1 MDMTLLMIGAGLV
14 FLSILLTPLSTKIG
28 MPVLLL
34 FLGIGMLAGEQGP
47 GGLVFHDVQLSFLVG
62 NLCLA
67 IILLDGG
74 MRTRVQSFRVGLRPA
89 LTLATFGIVI
99 TAGLGGLFAAWLL
112 DIPLLM
118 GLLIGAIV
126 SSTDAAAVFALLH
139 GRGLQ
144 LNERV
149 GATLEIES
157 GSNDPM
163 AIFLTLMLIEI
174 IQGSGSNS
182 LLSALTML
190 VQQFGLGALTGL
202 AGGWLITQLVHRM
215 RLVPALYPL
224 LVVAAGIS
232 LFSATNAIGGSGF
245 LAIYLLGVVLANNS
259 LRGMNVILQIHDGL
273 AWLAQL
279 VLFLLLGLLVTPSEL
294 VKIAPYALL
303 IALMLIFVARP
314 VSTFLS
320 LLPFGFSAKEHV
332 FIGWVGLR
340 GAVPIVLALFPL
352 IAGVEGSNLIFHIAF
367 VVVLVSL
374 LLQGSSLAW
383 LARKLELEIPSE
395 HSSQKRME
403 LEHPHVGEHELLLI
417 SLTGSRWQGTT
428 PIKQVHLPERT
439 QFAAIFRDGVMMP
452 PRAGVGLQEKDVV
465 AVLAHKQQIADVGAI
480 LGRNDPPERLT
491 DRRFFGEFVL
501 HGEAKLA
508 DVQMVYGVS
517 VDRFP
522 PEFSLSDCF
531 AKAHHGH
538 PVIGDRLDLGGIMLV
553 VKAVEGDRVTQV
565 GMKIRKK

>member
-182 LLSALTML
+182 LLSAFIML

-202 AGGWLITQLVHRM
+202 AGGHWRQRF
-215 RLVPALYPL
+215 
-224 LVVAAGIS
+224 
-232 LFSATNAIGGSGF
+232 FS
-245 LAIYLLGVVLANNS
+245 
-259 LRGMNVILQIHDGL
+259 
-273 AWLAQL
+273 
-279 VLFLLLGLLVTPSEL
+279 
-294 VKIAPYALL
+294 
-303 IALMLIFVARP
+303 
-314 VSTFLS
+314 
-320 LLPFGFSAKEHV
+320 
-332 FIGWVGLR
+332 
-340 GAVPIVLALFPL
+340 
-352 IAGVEGSNLIFHIAF
+352 
-367 VVVLVSL
+367 
-374 LLQGSSLAW
+374 
-383 LARKLELEIPSE
+383 
-395 HSSQKRME
+395 
-403 LEHPHVGEHELLLI
+403 
-417 SLTGSRWQGTT
+417 
-428 PIKQVHLPERT
+428 HLP
-439 QFAAIFRDGVMMP
+439 
-452 PRAGVGLQEKDVV
+452 AGRS
-465 AVLAHKQQIADVGAI
+465 A
-480 LGRNDPPERLT
+480 
-491 DRRFFGEFVL
+491 
-501 HGEAKLA
+501 
-508 DVQMVYGVS
+508 
-517 VDRFP
+517 
-522 PEFSLSDCF
+522 C
-531 AKAHHGH
+531 
-538 PVIGDRLDLGGIMLV
+538 
-553 VKAVEGDRVTQV
+553 
-565 GMKIRKK
+565 